1 MRYALWALRKRQE
14 GKSPFLLGGPCEK
27 YLGGNPMDGY
37 PLGLPA
43 GVAGGLSGK

>member
-1 MRYALWALRKRQE
+1 MRYALLALRKRPE
-14 GKSPFLLGGPCEK
+14 GIRYSCLVAPAKI